1 MRVEDIE
8 EVLPCLGNSRIT
20 SFDASPRPSLATS
33 TNAFDICAE
42 NIFYAGSMCHFHYVE
57 QDLCYKGYFNI

>member
-1 MRVEDIE
+1 MKVEDIK
-8 EVLPCLGNSRIT
+8 EVLPCLGNSRT

-42 NIFYAGSMCHFHYVE
+42 SIFYPGSM
-57 QDLCYKGYFNI
+57 